1 MFVEGGG
8 TMAQLQRGMRNMT
21 EGGVAGHIFAFA
33 LPLLAGSFLQQLYNM
48 VDSWV
53 VGKYVGDSALAA
65 VGVGFPV
72 IFMFTSL
79 FMGLSNGG
87 TVVIAQFYGA
97 GKLDRV
103 RDAVDTIYTSFVAAA
118 IPVTVLALLAVE
130 PMLWLLRVDQSV
142 YHEAWVYLMVVCA
155 GLIGTIGYNLN
166 AGILGGLGNSRSTL
180 LFLATAA
187 VMNIIL
193 DLALVLWAGLGVLG
207 VALGTII
214 SQAFS
219 WLFGLFYINRRYPQI
234 AIRPFCRRFD
244 RQLFRQIMGIG
255 LPAGIQMSLVAVGSM
270 VIMSKVNSYGEAYT
284 AGYNVGYRLD
294 QLAFLPVQS
303 LSNAVTAF
311 VGQNMGAKRLDRAR
325 RGVRVTVVSAVV
337 WSLAMAALL
346 IPCGPLFISIFSSTP
361 AVISAGAAYLRG
373 IMPFYVLF
381 AVFFTLNNAMR
392 GAGESVFPMVNT
404 ILSLILLRVP
414 AVYLLADHF
423 GPAYMYYGFGVGWAV
438 GFAATLAYYL
448 SGRWRR
454 RGSLADRDGASAAA
468 PPTGDPL

>member
-1 MFVEGGG
+1 
-8 TMAQLQRGMRNMT
+8 MAQSKSGLRNMT
-21 EGGVAGHIFAFA
+21 VGSPAGHIFYFA

-48 VDSWV
+48 VDSFV
-53 VGKYVGDSALAA
+53 VGKYVGDFALAA

-97 GKLDRV
+97 GRMDRV
-103 RDAVDTIYTSFVAAA
+103 RDAVDTIYTSFVCAAV
-118 IPVTVLALLAVE
+118 PVTLAALLAVK
-130 PMLWLLRVDQSV
+130 PMLWLLRVDESA

-155 GLIGTIGYNLN
+155 GLMGTIGYNLN

-180 LFLATAA
+180 LFLSIAA
-187 VMNIIL
+187 VMNIFL
-193 DLALVLWAGLGVLG
+193 DFALVLWADMGVLG

-219 WLFGLFYINRRYPQI
+219 WLFGIFFINRRYPQI
-234 AIRPFCRRFD
+234 RIRPFCRRFD
-244 RQLFRQIMGIG
+244 RELFRQIMGIG

-311 VGQNMGAKRLDRAR
+311 VGQNIGAKRLDRAR
-325 RGVRVTVVSAVV
+325 RGVRVTVGSAVV
-337 WSLAMAALL
+337 WSLAMTAFL
-346 IPCGPLFISIFSSTP
+346 IPCGPFFISIFSQTP
-361 AVISAGAAYLRG
+361 AVIDAGAAYLRG
-373 IMPFYVLF
+373 IMPFYALF

-414 AVYLLADHF
+414 SVYLMAAYF
-423 GPAYMYYGFGVGWAV
+423 GPMYMYYGFGVGWAV
-438 GFAATLAYYL
+438 GFAATVAYYL
-448 SGRWRR
+448 SGRWLRH
-454 RGSLADRDGASAAA
+454 GSLAEEKQQE
-468 PPTGDPL
+468 

>member
-1 MFVEGGG
+1 
-8 TMAQLQRGMRNMT
+8 MAHQSGLRNMT
-21 EGGVAGHIFAFA
+21 AGGVAGHIFAFA

-53 VGKYVGDSALAA
+53 VGQYVGDSALAA

-103 RDAVDTIYTSFVAAA
+103 RDAVDTIYTAFVWAAV
-118 IPVTVLALLAVE
+118 PVTALALLAVE
-130 PMLWLLRVDQSV
+130 PILWLLRVDQSA
-142 YHEAWVYLMVVCA
+142 YHDAWVYLMVVCA

-187 VMNIIL
+187 VLNIIL
-193 DLALVLWAGLGVLG
+193 DLTLVLWAELGVLG

-234 AIRPFCRRFD
+234 AIHPFSRRFD

-284 AGYNVGYRLD
+284 AGYNVGYKVD
-294 QLAFLPVQS
+294 QMAFLPVQS
-303 LSNAVTAF
+303 LSNALTAF
-311 VGQNMGAKRLDRAR
+311 VGQNMGARREDRAR
-325 RGVRVTVVSAVV
+325 KGVRVGVVSAVA
-337 WSLAMAALL
+337 WSVIMAAVL
-346 IPCGPLFISIFSSTP
+346 IPLGPALIGFFSETG
-361 AVISAGAAYLRG
+361 AVIQAGTAYLRG

-404 ILSLILLRVP
+404 VLSLILLRVP
-414 AVYLLADHF
+414 SVYLMANRF
-423 GPAYMYYGFGVGWAV
+423 GPEFMYYGFGVGWAA
-438 GFAATLAYYL
+438 GFAATVIYYL
-448 SGRWRR
+448 SGRWKR
-454 RGSLADRDGASAAA
+454 RGSLADRDV
-468 PPTGDPL
+468 PPPVGDPL

>member
-1 MFVEGGG
+1 
-8 TMAQLQRGMRNMT
+8 MAQSKSGLRNMT
-21 EGGVAGHIFAFA
+21 VGSPAGHIFYFA

-48 VDSWV
+48 VDSFV

-97 GKLDRV
+97 GRMDRV
-103 RDAVDTIYTSFVAAA
+103 RDAVDTIYTSFVCAAV
-118 IPVTVLALLAVE
+118 PVTLAALLAVK
-130 PMLWLLRVDQSV
+130 PMLWLLRVDESA

-155 GLIGTIGYNLN
+155 GLMGTIGYNLN

-180 LFLATAA
+180 LFLSIAA
-187 VMNIIL
+187 VMNIFL
-193 DLALVLWAGLGVLG
+193 DFALVLWADMGVLG

-219 WLFGLFYINRRYPQI
+219 WLFGIFFINRRYPQI
-234 AIRPFCRRFD
+234 RIRPFCRRFD
-244 RQLFRQIMGIG
+244 RELFRQIMGIG

-311 VGQNMGAKRLDRAR
+311 VGQNIGAKRLDRAR
-325 RGVRVTVVSAVV
+325 RGVRVTVGSAVV
-337 WSLAMAALL
+337 WSLAMTALL
-346 IPCGPLFISIFSSTP
+346 IPCGPFFISIFSQTP
-361 AVISAGAAYLRG
+361 AVIDAGAAYLQG
-373 IMPFYVLF
+373 IMPFYAHF

-392 GAGESVFPMVNT
+392 GSGESVFPMVNT

-414 AVYLLADHF
+414 SVYLMAAYF
-423 GPAYMYYGFGVGWAV
+423 GPMYMYYGFGVGWAV
-438 GFAATLAYYL
+438 GFAATVAYYL
-448 SGRWRR
+448 SGRWLRH
-454 RGSLADRDGASAAA
+454 GSLAEEKQQE
-468 PPTGDPL
+468 

>member
-1 MFVEGGG
+1 
-8 TMAQLQRGMRNMT
+8 MAQSKSGLRNMT
-21 EGGVAGHIFAFA
+21 VGSPAGHIFYFA

-48 VDSWV
+48 VDSFV
-53 VGKYVGDSALAA
+53 VGKYVGDSTLAA

-97 GKLDRV
+97 GRMDRV
-103 RDAVDTIYTSFVAAA
+103 RDAVDTIYTSFVCAAV
-118 IPVTVLALLAVE
+118 PVTLAALLAVR
-130 PMLWLLRVDQSV
+130 PMLWLLRVDESA

-155 GLIGTIGYNLN
+155 GLMGTIGYNLN

-180 LFLATAA
+180 LFLSIAA
-187 VMNIIL
+187 VMNIFL
-193 DLALVLWAGLGVLG
+193 DFALVLWADMGVLG

-219 WLFGLFYINRRYPQI
+219 WLFGIFFINRRYPQI
-234 AIRPFCRRFD
+234 RIRPFCRRFD
-244 RQLFRQIMGIG
+244 RELFRQIMGIG

-311 VGQNMGAKRLDRAR
+311 VGQNIGAKRLDRAR
-325 RGVRVTVVSAVV
+325 RGVRVTVGSAVV
-337 WSLAMAALL
+337 WSLAMTALL
-346 IPCGPLFISIFSSTP
+346 IPCGPFFISIFSQTP
-361 AVISAGAAYLRG
+361 AVIDAGAAYLQG
-373 IMPFYVLF
+373 IMPFYALF

-414 AVYLLADHF
+414 SVYLMATYF

-438 GFAATLAYYL
+438 GFAATVAYYL
-448 SGRWRR
+448 SGRWLRH
-454 RGSLADRDGASAAA
+454 GSLAEEKQQE
-468 PPTGDPL
+468 

>member
-1 MFVEGGG
+1 MNEKPSHG
-8 TMAQLQRGMRNMT
+8 GMRNMT
-21 EGGVAGHIFAFA
+21 VGSPAGHIFYFA

-53 VGKYVGDSALAA
+53 VGQYVGDGALAA

-103 RDAVDTIYTSFVAAA
+103 RDAVDTIYTSFVVAAVP
-118 IPVTVLALLAVE
+118 ITVLAVALVKPILFLMRVE
-130 PMLWLLRVDQSV
+130 ESA
-142 YHEAWVYLMVVCA
+142 YHEAWLYLIVVCA

-166 AGILGGLGNSRSTL
+166 AGILGGLGNSRTTL
-180 LFLATAA
+180 LFLAISAI
-187 VMNIIL
+187 MNILL
-193 DLALVLWAGLGVLG
+193 DLALVLAGGLGVLG

-219 WLFGLFYINRRYPQI
+219 WLFGLAYINRKYPEI

-244 RQLFRQIMGIG
+244 GRLFRQIMGIG
-255 LPAGIQMSLVAVGSM
+255 LPAGVQMSLVAVGAM
-270 VIMSKVNSYGEAYT
+270 VVMSKINSYGKEFT
-284 AGYNVGYRLD
+284 AAYNVGSKLD

-303 LSNAVTAF
+303 LSNAVTSF
-311 VGQNMGAKRLDRAR
+311 VGQNIGARRPDRVR

-337 WSLAMAALL
+337 WSAVMLVL
-346 IPCGPLFISIFSSTP
+346 IPLGPALVGFFSDT
-361 AVISAGAAYLRG
+361 ATVIQAGTVYLKC

-381 AVFFTLNNAMR
+381 SVMFSLNNAMR
-392 GAGESVFPMVNT
+392 GAGDSVFPMVDV
-404 ILSLILLRVP
+404 IISLILVRVP
-414 AVYLLADHF
+414 AVYWFANHY
-423 GPAYMYYGFGVGWAV
+423 GPDYMYYGVGVGWIV
-438 GFAATLAYYL
+438 GFTLSVLYYL
-448 SGRWRR
+448 SGRWKR
-454 RGSLADRDGASAAA
+454 RGSLAEEG
-468 PPTGDPL
+468 PGQP

>member
-1 MFVEGGG
+1 
-8 TMAQLQRGMRNMT
+8 MAQEKGGLRNMT
-21 EGGVAGHIFAFA
+21 TGSPAGHIFYFA

-48 VDSWV
+48 VDSFV

-97 GKLDRV
+97 GRMDRV
-103 RDAVDTIYTSFVAAA
+103 RDAVDTIYTSFVCAV
-118 IPVTVLALLAVE
+118 IPVTALAVLAVK
-130 PMLWLLRVDQSV
+130 PMLWLLRVDESA

-180 LFLATAA
+180 LFLAIAA
-187 VMNIIL
+187 VMNIFL
-193 DLALVLWAGLGVLG
+193 DFALVLWADMGVLG

-214 SQAFS
+214 SQVFS
-219 WLFGLFYINRRYPQI
+219 WLFGVFYINRRYPQI
-234 AIRPFCRRFD
+234 RIRPFCRRFD
-244 RQLFRQIMGIG
+244 GQLFRQIMGIG

-311 VGQNMGAKRLDRAR
+311 VGQNIGAQRVDRAR
-325 RGVRVTVVSAVV
+325 RGVRVTVASAVV
-337 WSLAMAALL
+337 WSLAMTALL
-346 IPCGPLFISIFSSTP
+346 IPCGPLFISIFSETP
-361 AVISAGAAYLRG
+361 AVIDAGAAYLRG

-414 AVYLLADHF
+414 AVYFIASHF
-423 GPAYMYYGFGVGWAV
+423 GPSYMYYGFGVGWAV
-438 GFAATLAYYL
+438 GFAATALYYL
-448 SGRWRR
+448 SGRWLRH
-454 RGSLADRDGASAAA
+454 GSLAEGKN
-468 PPTGDPL
+468 GE

>member
-1 MFVEGGG
+1 
-8 TMAQLQRGMRNMT
+8 MAQSKSGLRNMT
-21 EGGVAGHIFAFA
+21 VGSPAGHIFYFA

-48 VDSWV
+48 VDSFV

-97 GKLDRV
+97 GRMDRV
-103 RDAVDTIYTSFVAAA
+103 RDAVDTIYTSFVCAAV
-118 IPVTVLALLAVE
+118 PVTLAALLAVK
-130 PMLWLLRVDQSV
+130 PMLWLLRVDESA

-155 GLIGTIGYNLN
+155 GLMGTIGYNLN

-180 LFLATAA
+180 LFLSIAA
-187 VMNIIL
+187 VMNIFL
-193 DLALVLWAGLGVLG
+193 DFALVLWADMGVLG

-219 WLFGLFYINRRYPQI
+219 WLFGIFFINRRYPQI
-234 AIRPFCRRFD
+234 RIHPFCRRFD
-244 RQLFRQIMGIG
+244 RELFRQIMGIG

-311 VGQNMGAKRLDRAR
+311 VGQNIGARRLDRAR
-325 RGVRVTVVSAVV
+325 RGVRVTVGSAVV
-337 WSLAMAALL
+337 WSLAMTALL
-346 IPCGPLFISIFSSTP
+346 IPCGPFFISIFSQTP
-361 AVISAGAAYLRG
+361 AVIDAGAAYLQG
-373 IMPFYVLF
+373 IMPFYALF

-414 AVYLLADHF
+414 SVYLMAAYF
-423 GPAYMYYGFGVGWAV
+423 GPMYMYYGFGVGWAV
-438 GFAATLAYYL
+438 GFAATVAYYL
-448 SGRWRR
+448 SGRWLRH
-454 RGSLADRDGASAAA
+454 GSLAEEKQQE
-468 PPTGDPL
+468 

>member
-1 MFVEGGG
+1 
-8 TMAQLQRGMRNMT
+8 MAQSKSGLRNMT
-21 EGGVAGHIFAFA
+21 VGSPAGHIFYFA

-48 VDSWV
+48 VDSFV

-97 GKLDRV
+97 GRMDRV
-103 RDAVDTIYTSFVAAA
+103 RDAVDTIYTSFVCAAV
-118 IPVTVLALLAVE
+118 PVTLAALLAVK
-130 PMLWLLRVDQSV
+130 PMLWLLRVDESA

-155 GLIGTIGYNLN
+155 GLMGTIGYNLN

-180 LFLATAA
+180 LFLSIAA
-187 VMNIIL
+187 VMNIFL
-193 DLALVLWAGLGVLG
+193 DFALVLWADMGVLG

-219 WLFGLFYINRRYPQI
+219 WLFGIFFINCRYPQI
-234 AIRPFCRRFD
+234 RIRPFCRRFD
-244 RQLFRQIMGIG
+244 RELFRQIMGIG

-311 VGQNMGAKRLDRAR
+311 VGQNIGAKRLDRAR
-325 RGVRVTVVSAVV
+325 RGVRVTVGSAVV
-337 WSLAMAALL
+337 WSLAMTALL
-346 IPCGPLFISIFSSTP
+346 IPCGPFFISIFSQTP
-361 AVISAGAAYLRG
+361 AVIDAGAAYLRG
-373 IMPFYVLF
+373 IMPFYALF

-414 AVYLLADHF
+414 SVYLMAAYF

-438 GFAATLAYYL
+438 GFAATVAYYL
-448 SGRWRR
+448 SGRWLRH
-454 RGSLADRDGASAAA
+454 GSLAEEKQQE
-468 PPTGDPL
+468 

>member
-1 MFVEGGG
+1 
-8 TMAQLQRGMRNMT
+8 MAQSKSGLRNMT
-21 EGGVAGHIFAFA
+21 VGSPAGHIFYFA

-48 VDSWV
+48 VDSFV

-97 GKLDRV
+97 GRMDRV
-103 RDAVDTIYTSFVAAA
+103 RDAVDTIYTAFTVSAV
-118 IPVTVLALLAVE
+118 PVTLLAVGLVK
-130 PMLWLLRVDQSV
+130 PILFLLRVDDAA
-142 YHEAWVYLMVVCA
+142 YDDAWLYLTVVCA

-166 AGILGGLGNSRSTL
+166 AGILGGLGNSSTTL
-180 LFLATAA
+180 RFLAVAA
-187 VMNIIL
+187 LLNIAL
-193 DLALVLWAGLGVLG
+193 DLILVLACSWGVFG
-207 VALGTII
+207 VAIGTVV

-219 WLFGLFYINRRYPQI
+219 WLYGLWYINRRYPQI

-244 RQLFRQIMGIG
+244 RSLFGQIMGIG

-311 VGQNMGAKRLDRAR
+311 VGQNIGAKRLDRAR
-325 RGVRVTVVSAVV
+325 RGVRVTVGSAVV
-337 WSLAMAALL
+337 WSLAMTALL
-346 IPCGPLFISIFSSTP
+346 IPCGPFFISIFSQTP
-361 AVISAGAAYLRG
+361 AVIDAGAAYLQG
-373 IMPFYVLF
+373 IMPFYALF

-392 GAGESVFPMVNT
+392 GAGESVFPMLNT
-404 ILSLILLRVP
+404 IFSLILLRAP
-414 AVYLLADHF
+414 SVYLIADRF
-423 GPAYMYYGFGVGWAV
+423 GPDFMYLGFGVGWLAGFFITV
-438 GFAATLAYYL
+438 GYYR
-448 SGRWRR
+448 SGRWMR
-454 RGSLADRDGASAAA
+454 RGSLADQISSA
-468 PPTGDPL
+468 PKS

>member
-1 MFVEGGG
+1 
-8 TMAQLQRGMRNMT
+8 MAQSKSGLRNMT
-21 EGGVAGHIFAFA
+21 VGSPAGHIFYFA

-48 VDSWV
+48 VDSFV

-97 GKLDRV
+97 GRMDRV
-103 RDAVDTIYTSFVAAA
+103 RDAVDTIYTSFVCAAV
-118 IPVTVLALLAVE
+118 PVTLAALLAVK
-130 PMLWLLRVDQSV
+130 PMLWLLRVDESA

-155 GLIGTIGYNLN
+155 GLMGTIGYNLN

-180 LFLATAA
+180 LVLSIAA
-187 VMNIIL
+187 VMNIFL
-193 DLALVLWAGLGVLG
+193 DFALVLWADMGVLG

-219 WLFGLFYINRRYPQI
+219 WLFGIFFINRRYPQI
-234 AIRPFCRRFD
+234 RIRPFCRRFD
-244 RQLFRQIMGIG
+244 RELFRQIMGIG

-311 VGQNMGAKRLDRAR
+311 VGQNIGAKRLDRAR
-325 RGVRVTVVSAVV
+325 RGVRVTVGSAVV
-337 WSLAMAALL
+337 WSLAMTALL
-346 IPCGPLFISIFSSTP
+346 IPCGPFFISIFSQTP
-361 AVISAGAAYLRG
+361 AVIDAGAAYLRG
-373 IMPFYVLF
+373 IMPFYALF

-414 AVYLLADHF
+414 SVYLMAAYF
-423 GPAYMYYGFGVGWAV
+423 GPMYMYYGFGVGWAV
-438 GFAATLAYYL
+438 GFAATVAYYL
-448 SGRWRR
+448 SGRWLRH
-454 RGSLADRDGASAAA
+454 GSLAEEKQQE
-468 PPTGDPL
+468 

>member
-1 MFVEGGG
+1 
-8 TMAQLQRGMRNMT
+8 MAQSKSGLRNMT
-21 EGGVAGHIFAFA
+21 VGSPAGHIFYFA

-48 VDSWV
+48 VDSFV

-97 GKLDRV
+97 GRMDRV
-103 RDAVDTIYTSFVAAA
+103 RDAVDTIYTSFVCAAV
-118 IPVTVLALLAVE
+118 PVTLAALLAMK
-130 PMLWLLRVDQSV
+130 PMLWLLRVDESA

-155 GLIGTIGYNLN
+155 GLMGTIGYNLN

-180 LFLATAA
+180 LFLSIAA
-187 VMNIIL
+187 VMNIFL
-193 DLALVLWAGLGVLG
+193 DFALVLWADMGVLG

-219 WLFGLFYINRRYPQI
+219 WLFGIFFINRRYPQI
-234 AIRPFCRRFD
+234 RIRPFCRRFD
-244 RQLFRQIMGIG
+244 RELFRQIMGIG

-311 VGQNMGAKRLDRAR
+311 VGQNIGAKRLDRAR
-325 RGVRVTVVSAVV
+325 RGVRVTVGSAVV
-337 WSLAMAALL
+337 WSLAMTALL
-346 IPCGPLFISIFSSTP
+346 IPCGPFFISIFSQTP
-361 AVISAGAAYLRG
+361 AVIDAGAAYLRG
-373 IMPFYVLF
+373 IMPFYALF

-414 AVYLLADHF
+414 SVYLMAAYF
-423 GPAYMYYGFGVGWAV
+423 GPMYMYYGFGVGWAV
-438 GFAATLAYYL
+438 GFAATVAYYL
-448 SGRWRR
+448 SGRWLRH
-454 RGSLADRDGASAAA
+454 GSLAEEKQQE
-468 PPTGDPL
+468 